1 MKITKI
7 SQQVKRKDRYSIY
20 VDEKYSF
27 SMSDYQLVNAGL
39 RVGKEYTEEALSE
52 LINESQFG
60 KAYERA
66 LNYVMIRPRS
76 VKEIK
81 DYLTRTFLY
90 PKPKMYVN
98 KKGERVIKK
107 QQVDKPTVQHM
118 IERVLGR
125 LEEKGYSNDQT
136 FADAW
141 VRSRQLTKKSSKRKL
156 QQELQVKGVHSD
168 IISKVLDD
176 GSIDE
181 QENLK
186 KMIEKKQKQT
196 RYQDEK
202 KLIQYLLRQGFS
214 YSDIKDALK
223 ESSYA

>member
-1 MKITKI
+1 MMKITKI

-27 SMSDYQLVNAGL
+27 SMSDYQLINAGIQ
-39 RVGKEYTEEALSE
+39 VNKDYTREELSD
-52 LINESQFG
+52 LVNESQFG

-90 PKPKMYVN
+90 PKPKMYIN
-98 KKGERVIKK
+98 KQGERIVKK
-107 QQVDKPTVQHM
+107 QEVDKSVVQRT
-118 IERVLGR
+118 IERVLER
-125 LEEKGYSNDQT
+125 LEEKGYSDDEK
-136 FADAW
+136 FAQAW
-141 VRSRQLTKKSSKRKL
+141 VRSRQLNKRSSKRKL

-168 IISKVLDD
+168 IIDAVLGD

-181 QENLK
+181 AENLK
-186 KMIEKKQKQT
+186 SMIEKKQKLT
-196 RYQDEK
+196 RYQDK
-202 KLIQYLLRQGFS
+202 TKLTQYLVRQGFS
-214 YSDIKDALK
+214 YGDVKEAL
-223 ESSYA
+223 EGED